1 MAKRVVWS
9 ARALADVESI
19 ATYISSDSPAYAKI
33 VVKKIVKLTRQLAR
47 FPQSGREVP
56 EFQDPSLRELLAYSY
71 RVIYKVEKEEIIIAS
86 VIHGKRD
93 QIGERTDC
101 KKNRVTGGD
110 VPYRVIAIEQPS
122 AKPRKKNSADRAGHA
137 AKPNDR
143 ADVFLG
149 KHV

>member
-9 ARALADVESI
+9 ARALSDVESI
-19 ATYISSDSPAYAKI
+19 AAYIASDSPAYAKI

-71 RVIYKVEKEEIIIAS
+71 RIIYKVETEEVIIAS

-93 QIGERTDC
+93 L
-101 KKNRVTGGD
+101 
-110 VPYRVIAIEQPS
+110 S
-122 AKPRKKNSADRAGHA
+122 
-137 AKPNDR
+137 
-143 ADVFLG
+143 
-149 KHV
+149 

>member
-19 ATYISSDSPAYAKI
+19 AAFISSGSPAYAKI

-71 RVIYKVEKEEIIIAS
+71 RIIYKVETEEVIIAS

-93 QIGERTDC
+93 L
-101 KKNRVTGGD
+101 
-110 VPYRVIAIEQPS
+110 S
-122 AKPRKKNSADRAGHA
+122 
-137 AKPNDR
+137 
-143 ADVFLG
+143 
-149 KHV
+149 

>member
-19 ATYISSDSPAYAKI
+19 ATYIATDSPAYAKI

-71 RVIYKVEKEEIIIAS
+71 RIIYKVETEEIIIAS

-93 QIGERTDC
+93 L
-101 KKNRVTGGD
+101 
-110 VPYRVIAIEQPS
+110 S
-122 AKPRKKNSADRAGHA
+122 
-137 AKPNDR
+137 
-143 ADVFLG
+143 
-149 KHV
+149 